1 MKTIELTFRR
11 WLSVGPWDVLFSW
24 LVCWINISGARE
36 GKVTGELFEQAGS
49 LRRTGGVITAEG
61 D

>member
-1 MKTIELTFRR
+1 M
-11 WLSVGPWDVLFSW
+11 GPWDVLLSCLF
-24 LVCWINISGARE
+24 CWINVSGARE
-36 GKVTGELFEQAGS
+36 GKVTGELFEHGVS

>member
-11 WLSVGPWDVLFSW
+11 WLSVGPWDKLFSW
-24 LVCWINISGARE
+24 INVSGALE
-36 GKVTGELFEQAGS
+36 GKGTGELFEQGGS
-49 LRRTGGVITAEG
+49 LRRTGGVITAVG